1 MGGCVCVCMCV
12 FADVCAKDVN
22 DGNKNF
28 NLKVTQITSSFC
40 MRCLCCFFGASVK
53 MKYCS
58 NNLL

>member
-1 MGGCVCVCMCV
+1 MDGCVCVCMCV

-40 MRCLCCFFGASVK
+40 VAFLV
-53 MKYCS
+53 
-58 NNLL
+58 LQ